1 MPRPRCAAPTLA
13 EIFAGFTL
21 LLALLLALLAAPLPA
36 MAAQALTLEQ
46 IMADPDWIGTPPES
60 PYWADDGSA
69 VYFERKRTGA
79 EEHDLY
85 RVPLKGGQP
94 GGEPVLVPLAE
105 RGKVDAPGG
114 DLSRDRKHKAY
125 SRAGDL
131 YLKDLETGAVRQVT
145 RTADDESDPHFM
157 VGDRRVQFHR
167 GATIFVYDLDS
178 GLISQPA
185 DLRQEKDPAE
195 EDAES
200 AADYLKAQQLRLF
213 DVIRERQEKREAA
226 RAEERAERQADPTL
240 APLPW
245 YLGDKVVVAATF
257 LSPDGDWMLAVTLPK
272 DLDTGKK
279 ALMADFVTASGNVE
293 SKEVRTK
300 VGAGKPVSPTLLL
313 LDLRAHEKHEI
324 NLATL
329 PGIKDDPLKE
339 LRKKAAEAKEKAEK
353 EQKKD
358 QDQDKDRDKDKDKD
372 KKDAE
377 QTARPVELT
386 TAAWSKDGRRLAL
399 QLRAYDNKDR
409 WIATVEPSA
418 APVLASRHRLTDPA
432 WINWTF
438 NEMGWLEDNATLWYL
453 SEDSGFSHL
462 YLAPAKDGSPR
473 QLTRGRFEVSNPAL
487 SRDGRFLYYTAN
499 ADHPGRY
506 DAWRVDVASGHS
518 EQLSRLGGL
527 TTFILSPDE
536 SRLLLTNSQ
545 TARPDELF
553 VQESRPGAEAQQITH
568 TVSAAFQAQP
578 WTMPEIVP
586 VPSSHGKDPIYSRV
600 YTPPGPAAAGNAATR
615 NQQRPA
621 VVFVHGA
628 GYLQN
633 AHAGWSSYFH
643 EFMFHTYLTQ
653 HGYVVLDMDYRA
665 SAGYGRDWRTAIY
678 RRMGTPEL
686 EDLKDGVAWLV
697 KNRHVDPRRVGV
709 YGGSYGGFMTY
720 MALFRAPDLF
730 AAGAALR
737 PVSDWAHYNHEYT
750 SNILNT
756 PEIDPEA
763 YAASSPI
770 EYVAGLRKPLLICDG
785 MQDDNVFFQD
795 NVRLVQRL
803 IELKKE
809 NFELAVY
816 PVEAHGFKRPSSW
829 LDEYRRIF
837 KLMETYVKN
846 GAQPM
851 RVP

>member
-1 MPRPRCAAPTLA
+1 MQRPRFAVPTLA
-13 EIFAGFTL
+13 GILSSLML
-21 LLALLLALLAAPLPA
+21 LLAAVPGPAAGA
-36 MAAQALTLEQ
+36 RALTLEQ

-79 EEHDLY
+79 EEKDLY
-85 RVPLKGGQP
+85 RAPLN

-114 DLSRDRKHKAY
+114 ERSRDRKWKAW

-131 YLKDLETGAVRQVT
+131 YLKNLETGAIRQIT

-157 VGDRRVQFHR
+157 VGDRRVQLHR
-167 GATIFVYDLDS
+167 GPTVFVYDLET
-178 GLISQPA
+178 GLIAQPA
-185 DLRQEKDPAE
+185 ELRLEKDPAD
-195 EDAES
+195 EDAETPETPETTE
-200 AADYLKAQQLRLF
+200 DYLKAQQLRLF
-213 DVIRERQEKREAA
+213 DVIRERKEKRAAA
-226 RAEERAERQADPTL
+226 RAEEKAEHQADPTR

-245 YLGDKVVVAATF
+245 YLGDKVTVASTL
-257 LSPDGDWMLAVTLPK
+257 LSPDGGWMLVVTLPK

-324 NLATL
+324 DLAAL

-339 LRKKAAEAKEKAEK
+339 LREKAAAAKEKK
-353 EQKKD
+353 ETGKKEA
-358 QDQDKDRDKDKDKD
+358 D
-372 KKDAE
+372 KKEAGKKE
-377 QTARPVELT
+377 PESTARPVELT
-386 TAAWSKDGRRLAL
+386 AAVWAKDGSRLAL

-409 WIATVEPSA
+409 WIATLEPPAEPSA
-418 APVLASRHRLTDPA
+418 APVLVSRHRLTDPA

-438 NEMGWLEDNATLWYL
+438 NEMGWLEDDATLWYL
-453 SEDSGFSHL
+453 SEESGFSQL
-462 YLAPAKDGSPR
+462 YLVSAKEGSPR
-473 QLTRGRFEVSNPAL
+473 PLTQGRFEISNPVL

-499 ADHPGRY
+499 AGHPGRY
-506 DAWRVDVASGHS
+506 DAWRVEVASGRR

-545 TARPDELF
+545 IIRPDELF
-553 VQESRPGAEAQQITH
+553 VQEISLGKAGEARQITH
-568 TVSAAFQAQP
+568 TVSAAFQAQA
-578 WTMPEIVP
+578 WTVPQIVP
-586 VPSSHGKDPIYSRV
+586 IPSTHAKDPIYSRA
-600 YTPPGPAAAGNAATR
+600 YTPPGSAAGGKKL
-615 NQQRPA
+615 PA

-643 EFMFHTYLTQ
+643 ELMFHTYLTQ

-686 EDLKDGVAWLV
+686 EDLQDGVAWLV
-697 KNRHVDPRRVGV
+697 KNRNVDPRRVGV

-756 PEIDPEA
+756 PEIDPDA

-770 EYVAGLRKPLLICDG
+770 EYAAGLGKPLLICDG

-816 PVEAHGFKRPSSW
+816 PVEPHGFKRPSSW

-846 GAQPM
+846 GARPV